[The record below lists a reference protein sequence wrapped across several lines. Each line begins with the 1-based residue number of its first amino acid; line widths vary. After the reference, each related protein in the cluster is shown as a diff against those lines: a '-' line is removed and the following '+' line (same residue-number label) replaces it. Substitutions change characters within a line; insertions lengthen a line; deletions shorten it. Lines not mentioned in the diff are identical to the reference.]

1 MAVVKKLKP
10 IDMTLE
16 QLYAHEKFTPTIRKA
31 ILLKEDFS
39 KIQVDYCD
47 KVCTLPG
54 RMKCP
59 DNVYLQTFD
68 EPVDILILQEQVP
81 LDEKWKTG
89 QQVNRIHRK
98 IMGYMMNVSDA
109 TVEKTED
116 GYKLTTFTAYG
127 YDPAYSDGDAYY
139 AQYMLTASC
148 DTLTE
153 DTLFSDLTFS
163 DLAQPD
169 NVVTVEKACIAYGYL
184 AREAGMD
191 LTPET
196 PVKDLLAL
204 HGLYADGT
212 FVEGS
217 NRVSF
222 AGYNGGRSYG
232 EQMEAITD
240 YILANHMTLEDV
252 YEMFRTVNQASTPIQ
267 DRDTI
272 AGATITFGGD
282 FQRMVYLAIHGELF
296 EGVVTTTE
304 NEDGTTVCEVV
315 TQGFGGEIETNV
327 TFDANDRITAISVR
341 DAQETDGVGGVLTA
355 DDSDYINALIAGQDD
370 LDGVDAVSG
379 ATITSNALKQAVRYA
394 QEAIAR

>member
-1 MAVVKKLKP
+1 MKKVWS
-10 IDMTLE
+10 
-16 QLYAHEKFTPTIRKA
+16 
-31 ILLKEDFS
+31 ILLALALLLSVSACAESGKVETFSAEYEMVGTTSSGAPKNDTFIFEGETTDGIITKLNFDIIRNKGKEDEYS
-39 KIQVDYCD
+39 K
-47 KVCTLPG
+47 KG
-54 RMKCP
+54 
-59 DNVYLQTFD
+59 
-68 EPVDILILQEQVP
+68 
-81 LDEKWKTG
+81 
-89 QQVNRIHRK
+89 

-109 TVEKTED
+109 TIEATED
-116 GYKLTTFTAYG
+116 GFKLTTFSVYG
-127 YDPAYSDGDAYY
+127 YDPDFADGDAYY
-139 AQYMLTASC
+139 AQYMVTASC
-148 DTLTE
+148 DALTE
-153 DTLFSDLTFS
+153 ETQFQE
-163 DLAQPD
+163 LAFVDMARPD
-169 NVVTVEKACIAYGYL
+169 NTVTVEKALIVYGYL
-184 AREAGMD
+184 AREAGVE
-191 LTPET
+191 LAPET